1 MALSSTRTYTWQDLD
16 DENPTGLGYLP
27 WSNFTQWTGNGVT
40 IDGSTGFA
48 NLVHTTTEVD
58 LGSDRDF
65 YIQASAESVGAHSFV
80 VQVKPNGGSYAD
92 KNPVSDV
99 LNGRFVKLQVTV
111 VNGSAT
117 AQLNNIDSAV
127 MFDVVEET
135 FDDFSVGA
143 TATTL
148 PITRNYSR
156 ILNMNY
162 TIKHDVTGLQK
173 FVVAMTDVTKTAP
186 KVISFDMDTWG
197 KVATATTADIT
208 LKGFPR
214 MTVTNGNISV
224 G

>member
-40 IDGSTGFA
+40 IDGSTGSA

-65 YIQASAESVGAHSFV
+65 YIQASAESVGTHSFV
-80 VQVKPNGGSYAD
+80 VQV
-92 KNPVSDV
+92 
-99 LNGRFVKLQVTV
+99 
-111 VNGSAT
+111 
-117 AQLNNIDSAV
+117 NNIDSKV

-162 TIKHDVTGLQK
+162 TIKHDVSGLQK

-186 KVISFDMDTWG
+186 KVISYDMDTWG